1 MSRLKKTMP
10 RTSSATWVKLSM
22 IQPTLN
28 ATASATRHAPSV
40 TKNATDLRRR
50 GLTRIERIV
59 ATSLQSVDQ
68 TARQSH
74 CSRAE
79 QHEPRQSGKA
89 RQEARNG
96 RQHSRGDRVKR
107 PPGTR
112 GEKRPDHLFARTIG
126 GRDASAQI
134 VRQKPHQ
141 QSF

>member
-1 MSRLKKTMP
+1 MKASCCSLRRISRIRKVVLTISPKMSRSKKTMP
-10 RTSSATWVKLSM
+10 STRNTTCRKLRM

-89 RQEARNG
+89 RQEARHD
-96 RQHSRGDRVKR
+96 RQHSRADR
-107 PPGTR
+107 
-112 GEKRPDHLFARTIG
+112 A
-126 GRDASAQI
+126 
-134 VRQKPHQ
+134 
-141 QSF
+141 